1 MKDVLDVAARRRAR
15 LQAEIEQRQVEIGQ
29 INAFIRYGKALLD
42 RDGTGAAKVEE
53 AGEETPAAEKSDES
67 AEDLSKRTSLA

>member
-42 RDGTGAAKVEE
+42 RDGTGSAKAED
-53 AGEETPAAEKSDES
+53 AGEAAAEK
-67 AEDLSKRTSLA
+67 AEDSAGDVAPRTSLA